1 MDTEKDKRSLLTL
14 LIDLQKE
21 MTLLIQQEFAL
32 ARAEMGERMVQLA
45 MGVGF
50 VAASTIVCFVGLLI
64 VLMGVSELIAEF
76 MPEVLRLWLGYL
88 LVGGIALAAGIFL
101 LVRGIKNIKSSGKLL
116 NRTADSVSR
125 DVRMVKERVS

>member
-50 VAASTIVCFVGLLI
+50 IAASTIVCFVGLLI

-101 LVRGIKNIKSSGKLL
+101 LVRGIKNIRSSGKLL
-116 NRTADSVSR
+116 NRTAESVSR

>member
-14 LIDLQKE
+14 LVDLQRE
-21 MTLLIQQEFAL
+21 TTLLIQQEFAL

-64 VLMGVSELIAEF
+64 VLMGLSELIAEF

>member
-50 VAASTIVCFVGLLI
+50 IAASTIVCFVGLLI

-116 NRTADSVSR
+116 NRTAESVSR

>member
-50 VAASTIVCFVGLLI
+50 IAASTIVCFVGLLI